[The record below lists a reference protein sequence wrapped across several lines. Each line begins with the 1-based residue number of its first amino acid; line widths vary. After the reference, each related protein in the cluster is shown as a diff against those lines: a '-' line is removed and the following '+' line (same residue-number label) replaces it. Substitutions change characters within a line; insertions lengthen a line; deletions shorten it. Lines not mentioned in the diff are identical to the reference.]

1 MPSRY
6 TPRFRSVM
14 KAGRIALLVGLS
26 FLLSVRPVHAKN
38 GKLTVAG
45 TVVTVTGL
53 ITAVVGGNPRQKS
66 DRERFG
72 DYTSCYNN
80 DGVNCYEQN
89 YTDPGSG
96 YAWDPNGKVIGIGLL
111 LSAVGTF
118 MIYKGVTG
126 PTVVVAPQRHGAS
139 VTITHG
145 W

>member
-14 KAGRIALLVGLS
+14 KASRIALLVGLS
-26 FLLSVRPVHAKN
+26 LLLSVRPVHAKN
-38 GKLTVAG
+38 DKLTVAG

-96 YAWDPNGKVIGIGLL
+96 TAWDPNGKVIGIGLL
-111 LSAVGTF
+111 LSAVGSF
-118 MIYKGVTG
+118 MIYKGMTG

>member
-14 KAGRIALLVGLS
+14 KVSRMALLVGLS
-26 FLLSVRPVHAKN
+26 FLLSVLPVHAKN
-38 GKLTVAG
+38 DKLTVVG
-45 TVVTVTGL
+45 TVVTVTGV

-66 DRERFG
+66 DRERF
-72 DYTSCYNN
+72 DNYSSCYNN

-96 YAWDPNGKVIGIGLL
+96 TAWDPNGKVVGIGLL
-111 LSAVGTF
+111 LSAVGSF
-118 MIYKGVTG
+118 MIYKGMTG
-126 PTVVVAPQRHGAS
+126 PTVVVAPQRNGAS